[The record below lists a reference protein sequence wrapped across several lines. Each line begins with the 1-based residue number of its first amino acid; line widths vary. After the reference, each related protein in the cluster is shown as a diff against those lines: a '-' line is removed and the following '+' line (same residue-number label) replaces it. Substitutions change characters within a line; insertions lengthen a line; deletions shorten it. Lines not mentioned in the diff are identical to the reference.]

1 MALQLTDYL
10 PVNRDDAGTVTAY
23 KTQVQDIVG
32 LVPGAATPN
41 LDEVTTEGGTTTNNI
56 SVGQLESTSIGC
68 SGGIT
73 SDITVTAG
81 AGDTLIQLNGT
92 SGEISGG
99 ALAFIDGGAQDL
111 GGGEVDY
118 PA

>member
-1 MALQLTDYL
+1 MAIENDDLLVLQKNGGGGLRKATVGAL
-10 PVNRDDAGTVTAY
+10 LADAVT
-23 KTQVQDIVG
+23 
-32 LVPGAATPN
+32 ATPN
-41 LDEVTTEGGTTTNNI
+41 LDEVTTEGGTTSNNI

-99 ALAFIDGGAQDL
+99 ALAFIDGGEYAT
-111 GGGEVDY
+111 
-118 PA
+118 